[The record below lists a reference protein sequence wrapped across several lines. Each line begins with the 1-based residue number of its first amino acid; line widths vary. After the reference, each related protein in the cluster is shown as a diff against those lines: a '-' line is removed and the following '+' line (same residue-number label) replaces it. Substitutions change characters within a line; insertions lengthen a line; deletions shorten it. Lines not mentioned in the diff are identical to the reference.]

1 MIERHWNA
9 DLLAIIFGLIFL
21 VVGLLGFINNPI
33 VSETGV
39 FRVNDA
45 HNVVHLVSGVIFLAG
60 AAMRAPVMTI
70 RVMAVLYALLTIVGF
85 AVHDRLLFGAIEMN
99 VADRWLHLVIAAVLL
114 LVGFLAPARETMRA
128 AH

>member
-9 DLLAIIFGLIFL
+9 DLLAVIFGLIFL
-21 VVGLLGFINNPI
+21 AVGLIGFINNPL

-45 HNVVHLVSGVIFLAG
+45 HNVVHLVSGFIFLAG
-60 AAMRAPVMTI
+60 AAMHVPVMTI

-85 AVHDRLLFGAIEMN
+85 AVHDRMLFGVIEMN
-99 VADRWLHLVIAAVLL
+99 VADHWLHLVIAAVLL
-114 LVGFLAPARETMRA
+114 LVGFLTPARETMRA